1 MSAKYTPFPN
11 MYPETGASGGAI
23 RNPARLPRKT
33 LVHTLMFRPSLV
45 IFSLVEHWNDQT
57 RINTHKSNRHQYNNL
72 VKHSMEN
79 ENYIVS
85 SFYLDH
91 KPSTPTQGHNSKNA
105 FVKKSVSK
113 DGSVVTCVI

>member
-23 RNPARLPRKT
+23 RNPARFPRKT

-91 KPSTPTQGHNSKNA
+91 KPSTPTQGHNNKNA

>member
-1 MSAKYTPFPN
+1 
-11 MYPETGASGGAI
+11 
-23 RNPARLPRKT
+23 
-33 LVHTLMFRPSLV
+33 
-45 IFSLVEHWNDQT
+45 
-57 RINTHKSNRHQYNNL
+57 
-72 VKHSMEN
+72 MEN